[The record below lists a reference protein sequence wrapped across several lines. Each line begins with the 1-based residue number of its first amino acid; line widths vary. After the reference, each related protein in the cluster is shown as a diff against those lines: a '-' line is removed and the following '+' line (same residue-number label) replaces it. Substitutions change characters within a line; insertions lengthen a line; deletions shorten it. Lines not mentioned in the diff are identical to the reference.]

1 MKINVDDNVVYK
13 AVFQSALGKEAK
25 KVEPVIK
32 VLSKRMIELHES
44 DKQEFIEKI
53 DKSVDRKIQEESLKY
68 WKKLRGCL
76 KKKTPKA
83 EAIDDETDY
92 IEMFAYCALSGTL
105 YANSRRMAEHAISF
119 LITYGKHIDTPT
131 KEEWLNKIL
140 KKYYKK
146 ANTTKKEYDRL
157 FVAWGFEKP
166 ERELDKAV

>member
-1 MKINVDDNVVYK
+1 MKINVDDNIVYK

-44 DKQEFIEKI
+44 DKQEFVEKI

-68 WKKLRGCL
+68 WEKLRACL
-76 KKKTPKA
+76 KTKTPKT
-83 EAIDDETDY
+83 EVIDDESDCLET
-92 IEMFAYCALSGTL
+92 FAYCALSGTL
-105 YANSRRMAEHAISF
+105 YANSRKMAEHAISF
-119 LITYGKHIDTPT
+119 LIAYGKYIDALT

-146 ANTTKKEYDRL
+146 ANTTKNEYDRL

-166 ERELDKAV
+166 DREVDKTE